1 MNILITLLAFIL
13 MEGATWIIHK
23 YVMHGFL
30 WVLHRDHHDHSNEG
44 VLEKNDY
51 FFVIFALPTIA
62 LMYFGSLDNF
72 NYLFFIGLG
81 IMLYGVAYFFVH
93 DIFIHQRLKI
103 FTHTKNPYF
112 LALRRAHKQHH
123 KHTGKEDGECFG
135 FLYVPF
141 KYFKMF
147 FKTTKNDD
155 FYLRINLV
163 FYGHYLFYRIF

>member
-1 MNILITLLAFIL
+1 MNLLIVLLTFIS

-30 WVLHRDHHDHSNEG
+30 WYLHRDHHDHSNEG
-44 VLEKNDY
+44 ELEKNDW

-62 LMYFGSLDNF
+62 LMYWGSLQGF
-72 NYLFFIGLG
+72 NYLFYIGLG
-81 IMLYGVAYFFVH
+81 IMMYGMAYFFVH
-93 DIFIHQRLKI
+93 DIFIHQRIKV
-103 FTHTKNPYF
+103 FSHTQNPYF

-141 KYFKMF
+141 KYLRMF
-147 FKTTKNDD
+147 FKTDKK
-155 FYLRINLV
+155 
-163 FYGHYLFYRIF
+163 